1 MAFQTRGRDPL
12 LDSSMAEAIEKR
24 GKELAGLLLMALGA
38 MAAATVLSY
47 HPDDPSWMSATDA
60 PVRNWMGHAGASVA
74 VTLFMVIGW
83 AAAGIALAIF
93 GWGVRLGLHRGEE
106 RAVGRLI
113 FLPIWLAVL
122 SLFAA
127 SFAPGPQWSAAH
139 SFGLG
144 GLFGDTVLAT
154 LLGLLPLGPGAGLKL
169 LTFVLAALSLGL
181 GLFVLGFSRQEVKR
195 IARFLLVGLV
205 MTYAGLRALL
215 GQGATGAARA
225 SAGVSAGV
233 RHGMEARRQRRAERQ
248 Q

>member
-24 GKELAGLLLMALGA
+24 GKELAGLALMILGA

-83 AAAGIALAIF
+83 AGAGIALALF
-93 GWGVRLGLHRGEE
+93 GWGLRLALHTGED

-127 SFAPGPQWSAAH
+127 SLTPGPEWNAAH

-154 LLGLLPLGPGAGLKL
+154 LLGLLPFGPGSRSSCCRSCWRGARWG
-169 LTFVLAALSLGL
+169 S
-181 GLFVLGFSRQEVKR
+181 GLFVLGFTRPR
-195 IARFLLVGLV
+195 W
-205 MTYAGLRALL
+205 
-215 GQGATGAARA
+215 RA
-225 SAGVSAGV
+225 S
-233 RHGMEARRQRRAERQ
+233 RASCWWGW
-248 Q
+248 